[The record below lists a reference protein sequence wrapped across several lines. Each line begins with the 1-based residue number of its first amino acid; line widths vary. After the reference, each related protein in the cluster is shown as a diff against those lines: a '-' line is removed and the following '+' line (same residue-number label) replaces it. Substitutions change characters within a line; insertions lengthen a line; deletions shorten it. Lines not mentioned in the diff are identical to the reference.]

1 MTRRSLFVFLIA
13 ALTGGC
19 GVRYS
24 FTGASI
30 SPDVKTVSV
39 AYLENHAPLV
49 NPSLSQVA
57 TEKLKDIFLVQT
69 NLEVV
74 SRDGDLQFEGSITD
88 YHVQPL
94 AIQADEQAAQNRL
107 TITLAV
113 VFTNTKDPEKDYES
127 RFTRFGDF
135 DSNQD
140 LAEVEEDL
148 VEQITTELVQD
159 IFNKAVV
166 NW

>member
-1 MTRRSLFVFLIA
+1 MIRRFLLICVI

-19 GVRYS
+19 GGGYS

-39 AYLENHAPLV
+39 AYIENYAPLI
-49 NPSLSQVA
+49 NPTLSQVV

-69 NLEVV
+69 SLEVV
-74 SRDGDLQFEGSITD
+74 QMDGDLQFEGAIVD
-88 YHVQPL
+88 YNVRPL

-107 TITLAV
+107 TISVAV
-113 VFTNTKDPEKDYES
+113 TYTNTNDPEKDYES

-135 DSNQD
+135 DSNED
-140 LAEVEEDL
+140 LASVEEEL

>member
-1 MTRRSLFVFLIA
+1 MMRRWLLIFA
-13 ALTGGC
+13 IALTGGC
-19 GVRYS
+19 GGGYS

-39 AYLENHAPLV
+39 AFFENYAPLV
-49 NPSLSQVA
+49 NPSLSQTV
-57 TEKLKDIFLVQT
+57 TEALKDIFLVQT

-74 SRDGDLQFEGSITD
+74 QRDGDLLFEGAIID
-88 YHVQPL
+88 YNVRPL

-113 VFTNTKDPEKDYES
+113 TFTNTKDPEKDYES

-135 DSNQD
+135 DANQD
-140 LAEVEEDL
+140 LSAVEEAL

>member
-1 MTRRSLFVFLIA
+1 MMRRLLFVLIF

-19 GVRYS
+19 GGGYS

-39 AYLENHAPLV
+39 TFFENYAQLV
-49 NPSLSQVA
+49 NPALSQTV
-57 TEKLKDIFLVQT
+57 TESLKDIFLVQT
-69 NLEVV
+69 SLEVIQ
-74 SRDGDLQFEGSITD
+74 RDGDLQFEGSIVD
-88 YHVQPL
+88 YSVRPL
-94 AIQADEQAAQNRL
+94 AIQSDEQAAQNRL
-107 TITLAV
+107 TISLSV
-113 VFTNTKDPEKDYES
+113 IFTNTKDSEKDFES

-135 DSNQD
+135 DSDQD
-140 LAEVEEDL
+140 LSAVEDEL

-159 IFNKAVV
+159 IFNKSVV

>member
-1 MTRRSLFVFLIA
+1 MIRRLLLIMII
-13 ALTGGC
+13 ALSGGC
-19 GVRYS
+19 GGGYS

-39 AYLENHAPLV
+39 GFFENYAQLI
-49 NPSLSQVA
+49 NPSLSQVV

-69 NLEVV
+69 NLEVIQ
-74 SRDGDLQFEGSITD
+74 RDGDLQFEGSIVD
-88 YHVQPL
+88 YNVRPL

-107 TITLAV
+107 TISLAV
-113 VFTNTKDPEKDYES
+113 TFINTKDPEKDYES

-135 DSNQD
+135 DANQD
-140 LAEVEEDL
+140 LSAVEEDL